1 MNLRASR
8 VVLRQRS
15 LADVLDLALPFCLA
29 GRRPLGGVA
38 VIALGLL
45 GTLAVAA
52 RRWAHWEWPA
62 VWLLIVEGSALLEGA
77 FTIVLGDLLF
87 REPREIAPRA
97 SLRRF
102 LSRAGAF
109 TVAVIGRQLLL
120 VVSFALLFVP
130 FLQGPASQFVPEAL
144 LLENATPRR
153 AWTRSRALARNRG
166 GFAFGLWVATLAL
179 PALGA
184 VVGDQLGNAVVS
196 VGLQL
201 GKPTGDL
208 FTDGG
213 SAFAVLGAL
222 LAVPVAAAA
231 RFLGYI
237 DLRTRK
243 EGWDIQL
250 RFMALVAESST
261 GRRSAA

>member
-1 MNLRASR
+1 MNGA
-8 VVLRQRS
+8 
-15 LADVLDLALPFCLA
+15 ADMGGMHGFGPVQVEADEPVFHADWEKKAFALNIA
-29 GRRPLGGVA
+29 IGVA
-38 VIALGLL
+38 NIWNLDEFRF
-45 GTLAVAA
+45 A
-52 RRWAHWEWPA
+52 RE
-62 VWLLIVEGSALLEGA
+62 
-77 FTIVLGDLLF
+77 
-87 REPREIAPRA
+87 
-97 SLRRF
+97 SLPPPQY
-102 LSRAGAF
+102 LNMSYY
-109 TVAVIGRQLLL
+109 
-120 VVSFALLFVP
+120 
-130 FLQGPASQFVPEAL
+130 
-144 LLENATPRR
+144 
-153 AWTRSRALARNRG
+153 
-166 GFAFGLWVATLAL
+166 GLWVATLAL